1 MPNETEIK
9 VGQHWQELD
18 PRPEYQRTVEVVGL
32 TTDQACIRRVVEPGT
47 NRMPPARWAK
57 RSRFNGQPGGY
68 KLLKDVK

>member
-18 PRPEYQRTVEVVGL
+18 QRVEYQRTVEVVG
-32 TTDQACIRRVVEPGT
+32 TSAVQVCIRRVVEPGT
-47 NRMPPARWAK
+47 KRTPPARWAK

-68 KLLKDVK
+68 RQVKEIE